1 MPQMNFNTSVGAGA
15 SVNQVLGWEYE
26 YLPFPAHIRI
36 LLWQTAT
43 GSLLTVK
50 TGSETICSDM
60 PIDASGAANTF
71 PSEFDITPIDFNAA
85 AGDKLQ
91 VTVRNTTGGA
101 LVPYGTVIVN
111 PIA

>member
-26 YLPFPAHIRI
+26 YLPFPAHLRI
-36 LLWQTAT
+36 LVTGAAT
-43 GSLLTVK
+43 GLLLTIK
-50 TGSETICSDM
+50 AGSESIVSDM
-60 PIDASGAANTF
+60 PISVNATANVFQT
-71 PSEFDITPIDFNAA
+71 EFITTPIDFNAA

-101 LVPYGTVIVN
+101 LIPYGTVIVN

>member
-15 SVNQVLGWEYE
+15 SVNQVQGWEYE
-26 YLPFPAHIRI
+26 YLPFPAHVRI
-36 LLWQTAT
+36 LLTSTAT
-43 GSLLTVK
+43 GQLLTVK
-50 TGSETICSDM
+50 SGSETICSDM
-60 PIDASGAANTF
+60 PVSVNATANVY
-71 PSEFDITPIDFNAA
+71 PSEFAITPIDFNAA